1 MGGGMYAS
9 RENEQKCEEFIKN
22 FMNIFDENNRL
33 KRTFLKFW

>member
-1 MGGGMYAS
+1 MCAS

-22 FMNIFDENNRL
+22 SVMNIFDESNRL